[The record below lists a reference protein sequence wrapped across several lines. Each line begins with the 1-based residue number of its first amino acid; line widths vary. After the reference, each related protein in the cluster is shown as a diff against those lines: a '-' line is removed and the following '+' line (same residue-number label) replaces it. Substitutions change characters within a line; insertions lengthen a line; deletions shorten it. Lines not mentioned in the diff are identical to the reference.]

1 MTVVMVPTGQ
11 RITTRRRNAEHADA
25 STAVLAVLAVLCTRG
40 CFVRRRPRHGFVV
53 VVVVA
58 AVAFVSA

>member
-1 MTVVMVPTGQ
+1 MTGVVMVPTVQ
-11 RITTRRRNAEHADA
+11 RITIRRRNAEHADA
-25 STAVLAVLAVLCTRG
+25 STAVLAVLCTRG